1 MTPMSELQRI
11 EKDHLINMRAHVA
24 YYTGA
29 IVGLI
34 KLTKD
39 LPELREAICDNQFT
53 ETELCSLDSSLE
65 KFHRAFYY

>member
-1 MTPMSELQRI
+1 MTELQRI
-11 EKDHLINMRAHVA
+11 EKDHLINMRAHIA

-39 LPELREAICDNQFT
+39 LPELKQVICDNEFS
-53 ETELCSLDSSLE
+53 EHELCNLDITLE
-65 KFHRAFYY
+65 KFHRAFYF